1 MADVKQLLILDSSK
15 DTYTCSVVKF
25 KNRAF
30 EKIRFQVDSTEF
42 SSDLCWTDRKLK
54 KKKNVNLWSCIKKIF
69 WISEK
74 DQTMFGKS
82 TDLNLWLDPAWKIAL
97 SLFLKISSI
106 CDKPK

>member
-54 KKKNVNLWSCIKKIF
+54 KKKKCEPMIMHQENILNIWKGPNNVW
-69 WISEK
+69 
-74 DQTMFGKS
+74 
-82 TDLNLWLDPAWKIAL
+82 
-97 SLFLKISSI
+97 
-106 CDKPK
+106 